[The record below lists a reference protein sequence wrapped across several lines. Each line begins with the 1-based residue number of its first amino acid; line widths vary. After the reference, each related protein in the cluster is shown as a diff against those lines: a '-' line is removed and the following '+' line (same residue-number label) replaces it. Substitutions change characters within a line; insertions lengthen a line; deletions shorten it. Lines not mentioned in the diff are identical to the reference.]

1 MKPRSAGTVERDP
14 PDQHHTRLGSRAD
27 DDVSAVESA
36 LKALAQEPSEQVPDE
51 AVLEMA
57 WRIIDGKLYLVYD
70 PTYVEDLDGPARD
83 EILANAEA
91 HWPETKAK
99 IEQQGFN

>member
-1 MKPRSAGTVERDP
+1 MQPGGTGAIERDP
-14 PDQHHTRLGSRAD
+14 ADQHDARLGARAGD
-27 DDVSAVESA
+27 DGGAVEAAES
-36 LKALAQEPSEQVPDE
+36 PGSGSGR
-51 AVLEMA
+51 AVGDQA
-57 WRIIDGKLYLVYD
+57 VSRWTWRIIDGKLYLVYD
-70 PTYVEDLDGPARD
+70 PTYVEDLDGPARE